1 METSDLQKLVES
13 VSLEYFE
20 RPFKHKASF
29 NNRLRTTGGRYHL
42 ASHDLD
48 FNPKVL
54 EKLGEETLIGIIKH
68 ELCHYHLHLE
78 GKGSRH
84 KDREF
89 KDLLKKVGGL
99 RFVPSMNAQK
109 KAVDYWKY
117 QCKKCGSTALRQRR
131 FNTTKFVCAKCKGKF
146 ELVGKQVK
154 NRTTV
159 D

>member
-13 VSLEYFE
+13 ISLTYFD
-20 RPFKHKASF
+20 RPFEHRASF

-54 EKLGEETLIGIIKH
+54 EKLGKETLIGIIKH

-78 GKGSRH
+78 GKGSQH

-89 KDLLKKVGGL
+89 KDMLKDVGGL
-99 RFVPSMNAQK
+99 RFVPSMKGQQK
-109 KAVDYWKY
+109 AADHWQY
-117 QCKKCGSTALRQRR
+117 QCRKCGTVAQRQRR
-131 FNTTKFVCAKCKGKF
+131 FNTAKFVCAKCKGRF
-146 ELVGKQVK
+146 ELVGKVK
-154 NRTTV
+154 AQKTAV